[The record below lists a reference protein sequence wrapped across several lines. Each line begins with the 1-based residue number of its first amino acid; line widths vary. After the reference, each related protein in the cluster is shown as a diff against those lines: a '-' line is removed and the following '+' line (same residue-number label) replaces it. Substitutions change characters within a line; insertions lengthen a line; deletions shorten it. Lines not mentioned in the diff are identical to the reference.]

1 MKIQSVIFYRN
12 ERGLQMK
19 TFEKWCNCILSDKS
33 DRSDKS
39 AWAARRFT
47 LIELLVVIAII
58 AILAAMLMPALQ
70 KAREAGREITCKN
83 NMVHVGKA
91 TEQYSSDNREY
102 FVPRRVDWTG
112 VTTENKPWGWALVQ
126 GKYFSGYPTWND
138 SNAAYNPMQIRSM
151 ECPSENRKRSSEDSV
166 KHVNVQLNGTYD
178 FAINMNTH
186 RILPGT
192 PVSRTK
198 LRNPSQTMQFMDGK
212 DAWIQYNLGGN
223 AKLRHGTKYNMLFED
238 GHAGSREGSGIV
250 FGGGSAAYGNAIW
263 ASTATD
269 AVKNKF
275 WKN

>member
-1 MKIQSVIFYRN
+1 MK
-12 ERGLQMK
+12 LL
-19 TFEKWCNCILSDKS
+19 EKCGMLSDASQKTACIAQS
-33 DRSDKS
+33 QNLPLFLKRREGC
-39 AWAARRFT
+39 AAHFT

-70 KAREAGREITCKN
+70 KAREAGKEISCKN

-102 FVPRRVDWTG
+102 FVPRKVSWTG
-112 VTTENKPWGWALVQ
+112 VTSEDKPWGWVLMK
-126 GKYFSGYPTWND
+126 GNYFAGYPVWRDTNET
-138 SNAAYNPMQIRSM
+138 YTQMQIRSM
-151 ECPSENRKRSSEDSV
+151 ECPGENRLRV
-166 KHVNVQLNGTYD
+166 APPTQNHVNVQLNGTYD

-186 RILPGT
+186 NILPGN
-192 PVSRTK
+192 PLSRTK

-212 DAWIQYNLGGN
+212 EAWVQYNLAAN

-238 GHAGSREGSGIV
+238 GHAGSRDSAGV
-250 FGGGSAAYGNAIW
+250 AFGGGSAAYGNAIW
-263 ASTATD
+263 ASTATE

>member
-1 MKIQSVIFYRN
+1 MSTMFSEIFRSRTSVR
-12 ERGLQMK
+12 
-19 TFEKWCNCILSDKS
+19 
-33 DRSDKS
+33 RSIS
-39 AWAARRFT
+39 GFT

-70 KAREAGREITCKN
+70 KAREAGKEISCKN

-91 TEQYSSDNREY
+91 TEQYSADNRDY
-102 FVPRRVDWTG
+102 FLPRVVAWTG
-112 VTTENKPWGWALVQ
+112 VTTENKPWGWVLVK
-126 GKYFSGYPTWND
+126 GEYFAGYPVWKDTNE
-138 SNAAYNPMQIRSM
+138 SYIRMQIRSM
-151 ECPSENRKRSSEDSV
+151 ECPSENRKRSAEETV
-166 KHVNVQLNGTYD
+166 KHVNAQLNGTYD

-186 RILPGT
+186 NVLPGK
-192 PVSRTK
+192 PLSRTK

-212 DAWIQYNLGGN
+212 EAWIQYNLGGN
-223 AKLRHGTKYNMLFED
+223 AKLRHGTKYNMLFEY
-238 GHAGSREGSGIV
+238 GHAGNRESAGVV